1 MLGPRQVEEAER
13 TGKWEGK
20 PFILTY
26 TGKQF
31 LYDEVTPDVIDIR
44 DIAHSL
50 SQLCRYTGH
59 TNLFYSVAQHSLLV
73 SEKMPGG
80 PAAKLVGLLHDGAE
94 AYTNDLASPLKR
106 WLQTAECE
114 ERSEHY
120 DDSISSYCWLQNKIT
135 AAIYSKFGVTS
146 IPDDVRLFDGAAG
159 VFEAAG
165 FLGLSSDELAH
176 YSFPMHLIGLWQP
189 WDPQTFAARNSD
201 LEMGEV
207 ETRFLKRF
215 EDLTA
220 ELGRGPYGD

>member
-80 PAAKLVGLLHDGAE
+80 PAAKLVGLLHDAAE
-94 AYTNDLASPLKR
+94 AYTGDLASPLKKWMR
-106 WLQTAECE
+106 NQEKEWEGATMDAYGYLQDT
-114 ERSEHY
+114 
-120 DDSISSYCWLQNKIT
+120 IT
-135 AAIYSKFGVTS
+135 AAIYNKFGVTH
-146 IPDDVRLFDGAAG
+146 IPDDVRLFDNAAL
-159 VFEAAG
+159 VFEAEG
-165 FLGLSSDELAH
+165 FLGLSHNDLVRF
-176 YSFPMHLIGLWQP
+176 SFPVHLLGLWQP
-189 WDPQTFAARNSD
+189 WDPRHFASTESD
-201 LEMGEV
+201 REMGEV
-207 ETRFLKRF
+207 EHRFLERF
-215 EDLTA
+215 ETLMK
-220 ELGRGPYGD
+220 ELDR